1 MRGQKR
7 QAGVEGTREAG
18 GVEGTRE
25 AAGCRQPKSG
35 DRIKSQRREGR
46 GGPCTYLRQYGV
58 HSRRRAARRAPT
70 AAAGPPAAG
79 ERLPHEAAAAAA
91 AAAEGAAVR
100 GASVQRVGPGARP
113 AGPGPRGGAG
123 GSPVAPRAPCLRP
136 VRLGGARAPAPAPA
150 TGRERRRQPRKHPRA
165 RQRRVGHQAGSRG
178 GVEGVQAVEYQHQ
191 LRKAQPVLHSAS
203 VAYRLSPVSRPAVH
217 ALGLRSLGGKRCART
232 LDAEPATACPGA
244 VLGRV
249 FRVRAH
255 PGMATAAAWALWS
268 VTCLGVKHSRA

>member
-1 MRGQKR
+1 VRG
-7 QAGVEGTREAG
+7 
-18 GVEGTRE
+18 
-25 AAGCRQPKSG
+25 AAGRVPISANTG
-35 DRIKSQRREGR
+35 S
-46 GGPCTYLRQYGV
+46 
-58 HSRRRAARRAPT
+58 T
-70 AAAGPPAAG
+70 AAAGPPAA
-79 ERLPHEAAAAAA
+79 RPLPPQGRPPRASACRMRPQPQPQPPQKGPPCAARACS
-91 AAAEGAAVR
+91 G
-100 GASVQRVGPGARP
+100 SGPERP